1 MLNSIAIIYTMLGG
15 MKAVIMTDVLQSV
28 VMLSSMVILVVFAYA
43 EIGTSSVFA
52 ISAAANGHQMADLS
66 FDMTRRTSAWG
77 YMIFEFC
84 FIGFRV
90 TFGQYFVQRVV
101 ACKSA
106 KDGNKSFM
114 IGCGF
119 AWVLGVVL
127 VPMLGVAA
135 LAYFHHCDPLEAGIV
150 GKKDE
155 VVPLLTTQVHLEM
168 SRSHV

>member
-1 MLNSIAIIYTMLGG
+1 MLGG

-28 VMLSSMVILVVFAYA
+28 VIVSSMVILVVFAYA
-43 EIGTSSVFA
+43 EIGTRPVFVN
-52 ISAAANGHQMADLS
+52 SEAANGHQMKDLS

-77 YMIFEFC
+77 YMVFEFC

-101 ACKSA
+101 ACKTA

-119 AWVLGVVL
+119 AFAILT
-127 VPMLGVAA
+127 
-135 LAYFHHCDPLEAGIV
+135 GI
-150 GKKDE
+150 
-155 VVPLLTTQVHLEM
+155 P
-168 SRSHV
+168 